1 MKNALASA
9 LPLALLL
16 PFSSVSFAV
25 DEAGLNVNTAT
36 QQELAAVPGL
46 NEDLAKAILQY
57 REEMGD
63 FMSIDELADVP
74 GMTKDALE
82 QAKQALRV
90 DAISGAECNC

>member
-1 MKNALASA
+1 MKKVLASA
-9 LPLALLL
+9 FALALVLS
-16 PFSSVSFAV
+16 FSSVSFAE
-25 DEAGLNVNTAT
+25 DEAGINVNTAT
-36 QQELAAVPGL
+36 QQELTSVPGL
-46 NEDLAKAILQY
+46 NEELAKAILQY

-63 FMSIDELADVP
+63 FMSIDELADIP